1 MTSFISAQVLSKT
14 VIQSQVQASIE
25 QFQSAASIQFVTQ
38 LQLETKGLSGNSN
51 KCPGN
56 SNKALYASRGMM
68 SGCYPIEALLQ
79 PTLQYFYDQQCIDS
93 NGQFLKLD
101 ISSLEKRQFNIKC
114 QPSLCS
120 YSYLGHHSTIEII
133 TSLINIYG
141 GLVIIT
147 QRIAVILS
155 KVWLCRTHR
164 VNSDTN

>member
-1 MTSFISAQVLSKT
+1 MTSLISAQVLSKT

-25 QFQSAASIQFVTQ
+25 QFQSAAPTQFVTQ

-51 KCPGN
+51 ECPGN

-93 NGQFLKLD
+93 NDQFLKLD
-101 ISSLEKRQFNIKC
+101 ISSLEKKC

-120 YSYLGHHSTIEII
+120 YSYLGHHSTIEIL

-147 QRIAVILS
+147 QCIAVILT

-164 VNSDTN
+164 VNSETN